1 MHTRPANIKRIPACV
16 AVARLKIGDIDSQ
29 RMIIRVVE
37 GKGGKDRDLPL
48 SPALLET
55 LRAYWRWR
63 KPQVSGPRAGGEPQR
78 TDRGGD
84 GDSGR
89 RLRRTRSGSVDAQ
102 G

>member
-1 MHTRPANIKRIPACV
+1 VDNYHL
-16 AVARLKIGDIDSQ
+16 ARLKIGDIDSQ

-63 KPQVSGPRAGGEPQR
+63 KPKGYLFPSRSHRQIEQPS
-78 TDRGGD
+78 
-84 GDSGR
+84 
-89 RLRRTRSGSVDAQ
+89 RTRPCG
-102 G
+102 